1 MTTAV
6 FSELKEE
13 LQKGVAEYGHPFRL
27 GTLGTVGLDKMA
39 RLRTV
44 VLRDFS
50 EDLELSFF
58 TDKRS
63 KKVTH
68 IIENPKVCILLYHP
82 EKRIQLK
89 IEGNAF
95 IIKNDKKIAKY
106 WNQVNDN
113 AKKDYTT
120 TIAPGSAIENL
131 KDIDYLNDENHFCI
145 ITIEAHK
152 IEYLKLDQPNHI
164 KIRYSREDN
173 HWKGEFLVP

>member
-1 MTTAV
+1 MITAL
-6 FSELKEE
+6 FTEIKEE
-13 LQKGVAEYGHPFRL
+13 LKKGVTEYGHPFRL
-27 GTLGTVGLDKMA
+27 FTLGTVGLDKMA

-50 EDLELSFF
+50 EDCVLSFF

-82 EKRIQLK
+82 DKKIQLK

-95 IIKNDKKIAKY
+95 VVKSDKKIAAY
-106 WNQVNDN
+106 WNQINDD

-120 TIAPGSAIENL
+120 TLAPGSNIKNLTEIE
-131 KDIDYLNDENHFCI
+131 YLNEDNHFCLI
-145 ITIEAHK
+145 NIEAHK
-152 IEYLKLDQPNHI
+152 IEYLRLDKPNHI
-164 KIRYSREDN
+164 KIKYSKEN
-173 HWKGEFLVP
+173 NNWKGEFLVP

>member
-1 MTTAV
+1 MTSTV
-6 FSELKEE
+6 FTEIKEE
-13 LQKGVAEYGHPFRL
+13 LKKGITEYGHPFRFF
-27 GTLGTVGLDKMA
+27 TLGTVGLDKMA

-50 EDLELSFF
+50 EEWDLSFF

-95 IIKNDKKIAKY
+95 VVKNDKKIAKY
-106 WNQVNDN
+106 WNRIKDD
-113 AKKDYTT
+113 AKNDYTT
-120 TIAPGSAIENL
+120 TLAPGSNINSLTEIE
-131 KDIDYLNDENHFCI
+131 YLNEGNHFCL

-152 IEYLKLDQPNHI
+152 IEYLRLDKPNHI
-164 KIRYSREDN
+164 KIRYSKDDN